1 MVPSKSTHADQ
12 FLGHRDPL
20 PLSHSS
26 GVSRGAASQRSPN
39 RACCPGPGST
49 LDSDRKSTRLN
60 SRHAHISY
68 AVFFFKKKKK
78 RNERV
83 DNDTRVSP
91 FGPSVAQVRAV

>member
-68 AVFFFKKKKK
+68 AVFFFKKKK
-78 RNERV
+78 RIRSAAIRYVFDTER
-83 DNDTRVSP
+83 TASYH
-91 FGPSVAQVRAV
+91 SCSQL